1 MSQITTIFKPKLTQK
16 YQFFNHTQFC
26 YSKKQKEML
35 TQLSIIK
42 MFYKS
47 LNIFVRKF
55 EKKEKR
61 EENFLSFQK
70 QKFSHFY

>member
-1 MSQITTIFKPKLTQK
+1 
-16 YQFFNHTQFC
+16 
-26 YSKKQKEML
+26 ML

-61 EENFLSFQK
+61 EEIFRHFKNKNLVIFIEENFPNSYIKL
-70 QKFSHFY
+70 Y

>member
-1 MSQITTIFKPKLTQK
+1 
-16 YQFFNHTQFC
+16 
-26 YSKKQKEML
+26 ML

-47 LNIFVRKF
+47 LNIFVRKL

-61 EENFLSFQK
+61 EEILKISK
-70 QKFSHFY
+70 TKI